1 MKINYFILFFLFGHL
16 LIISEGFTESFSEK
30 NIHVD
35 KYKRIYLKG
44 GDNFFLRISNSGDDD
59 ATSIPLFNL
68 DGKKES
74 IRLFNQGAHL
84 IGHQHKRN
92 GRLNR
97 KNNFI
102 LFKTI
107 NTYLKYTLVFCKTS
121 KSKFI

>member
-92 GRLNR
+92 A
-97 KNNFI
+97 
-102 LFKTI
+102 
-107 NTYLKYTLVFCKTS
+107 
-121 KSKFI
+121 